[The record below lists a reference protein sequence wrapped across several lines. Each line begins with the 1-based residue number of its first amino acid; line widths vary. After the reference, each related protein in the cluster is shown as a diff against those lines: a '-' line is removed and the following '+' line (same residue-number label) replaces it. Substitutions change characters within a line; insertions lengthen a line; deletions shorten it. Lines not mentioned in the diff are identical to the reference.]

1 MAVKL
6 IAMFRPV
13 VTAVWSPA
21 LLLSTPWCH
30 VLQQAL
36 RFGSFVY
43 VLHMQFSTSKL
54 CNNYDETHIYEL
66 FLLHLTSH
74 SKISANIRLGKS

>member
-1 MAVKL
+1 MAVKFT
-6 IAMFRPV
+6 ATFWPV
-13 VTAVWSPA
+13 VTAVWSCF
-21 LLLSTPWCH
+21 T
-30 VLQQAL
+30 V
-36 RFGSFVY
+36 VY
-43 VLHMQFSTSKL
+43 TLASCPSSKPSDLVHLFMCCMQFSTSKL